1 MESPLAGTLQR
12 GGRDAQAAL
21 TALLAFLLMAL
32 VGSRRRDGYKMYRN
46 RMFPFSC
53 PFWYSASVGT
63 KPFPWGCCQCS
74 VTETIANSSW
84 MSPSGSVPLYI
95 WDKQNAPPLRSTLC
109 SLVIFLPYG
118 SSSFPREMVVCNISS
133 NIKSLNV
140 HLPGLHHGF
149 ICGQLQQPE
158 PLFKINQTKPGPL
171 LAANQT
177 LWNIDT
183 GFRQFFSAYLI
194 ILFIHFDNIV

>member
-1 MESPLAGTLQR
+1 
-12 GGRDAQAAL
+12 
-21 TALLAFLLMAL
+21 
-32 VGSRRRDGYKMYRN
+32 
-46 RMFPFSC
+46 
-53 PFWYSASVGT
+53 
-63 KPFPWGCCQCS
+63 
-74 VTETIANSSW
+74 

-95 WDKQNAPPLRSTLC
+95 WGKQNAPPLRGTFC

-118 SSSFPREMVVCNISS
+118 SSCFPREMVVCNISS

-183 GFRQFFSAYLI
+183 AFRQFFGVYLI
-194 ILFIHFDNIV
+194 ILFIHFDNTV